1 MHKTGNE
8 VNGTNR
14 ARILLCSVGGRIG
27 SNRQSLTDSDIT
39 TRNLRVGVGRLLEN
53 KERWKELCELA
64 AKEQDP
70 KKLIELMKE
79 IDNLL
84 EVKLNRLKGSKPNK

>member
-1 MHKTGNE
+1 
-8 VNGTNR
+8 
-14 ARILLCSVGGRIG
+14 
-27 SNRQSLTDSDIT
+27 
-39 TRNLRVGVGRLLEN
+39 VGVGRLLEN